1 MNAERIPTPKN
12 RSLQTLKT
20 VLAAATLATLA
31 ACSSTGSTSGDGSSG
46 SGGSG
51 TGAYGASAGGQY
63 GSGGAYG
70 SGGPAG
76 GYVGGPGATQEQRV
90 VYFDYDSADI
100 RADSRPIIQA
110 HAQYLQQTPGS
121 VAILEGHAD
130 ERGSR
135 EYNIA
140 LGERR
145 GVAVRRAMEA
155 LGVSPQQSI
164 QARVPGGK
172 ASSTSRWSV
181 LNCWSSGARSM
192 KARSTLPPTP
202 AKAMTRGAAGP
213 GFCPALAHG
222 RNRSSFPVAGPS
234 G

>member
-1 MNAERIPTPKN
+1 MVAVRPLNRSPPIRPDPEEPAQESDPNMNAERIPTPKN

-145 GVAVRRAMEA
+145 SVAVRRAMEA
-155 LGVSPQQSI
+155 LGVQPNQMRTVSYGEERPAVGGHDESAYAQNR
-164 QARVPGGK
+164 RVEI
-172 ASSTSRWSV
+172 AY
-181 LNCWSSGARSM
+181 
-192 KARSTLPPTP
+192 
-202 AKAMTRGAAGP
+202 
-213 GFCPALAHG
+213 
-222 RNRSSFPVAGPS
+222 
-234 G
+234 